1 MTKLNINIDHVA
13 TLRQARLGFEPD
25 PISVV
30 NLIIKTKVDGIVMH
44 LREDRRHIQYEDLV
58 RFKKKYKF
66 HLNLEM
72 APTLEMVKI
81 ANKIKPNTV
90 TLVPEK
96 RRELTTEGGL
106 NIKKNLKLIKR
117 IVNLLSSEINI
128 MVFIDP
134 LKYQIKIAKDMN
146 LHGIEINTGKYAT
159 SNGNKLKSEFERIRK
174 AAIFAESIDLYVS
187 AGHGLTTKN
196 LAKLV
201 KIEEIKEYNIGHS
214 VISDSIFFGIKES
227 IQNFQ
232 DIIKK

>member
-13 TLRQARLGFEPD
+13 TLRQARLGFDPD
-25 PISVV
+25 PISLVD
-30 NLIIKTKVDGIVMH
+30 LIIKTQVHGIVMH

-58 RFKKKYKF
+58 RFKKKFKF

-72 APTLEMVKI
+72 APTPEMVKI
-81 ANKIKPNTV
+81 ANKIKPDTV

-96 RRELTTEGGL
+96 RKELTTEGGL
-106 NIKKNLKLIKR
+106 DIKKNMTFMKK
-117 IVNLLSSEINI
+117 IVNSLSSEINI

-134 LKYQIKIAKDMN
+134 IKYQIKIAKGMN
-146 LHGIEINTGKYAT
+146 IQGIEINTGKYAN
-159 SNGNKLKSEFERIRK
+159 SSGNELKSQLERIKK
-174 AAIFAESIDLYVS
+174 AAIFAASIDLYVS

-201 KIEEIKEYNIGHS
+201 KIKEIKEYNIGHS
-214 VISDSIFFGIKES
+214 VISDSIFYGIKES
-227 IQNFQ
+227 IQNIQ